1 MSAIVLKKNYETP
14 VSQCGVPENLTFT
27 DRLSSIISIQDY
39 DLDVL
44 NTICSKLGIDCAVP
58 PKEEPISFGINGMVE
73 SIQMRAAIFDSV
85 LGRIM
90 SEL

>member
-1 MSAIVLKKNYETP
+1 MSTNVLKNCGPANE
-14 VSQCGVPENLTFT
+14 VCGVPEMLTIT
-27 DRLSSIISIQDY
+27 DRLVSIVKTQDY

-44 NTICSKLGIDCAVP
+44 NTICSKLGIDYPVP
-58 PKEEPISFGINGMVE
+58 PKEEPISFGITGMVE

-85 LGRIM
+85 LARIL